1 MNVQSSGF
9 WNEKHCVLDR
19 NLVRNGF
26 RTVKSHAFNGTKL
39 NTL

>member
-1 MNVQSSGF
+1 MFSSLTSAVK
-9 WNEKHCVLDR
+9 NQCVLDR

-26 RTVKSHAFNGTKL
+26 RTIRSHAFNGTKL